1 MKNDIYS
8 YLLKTGQPEMV
19 TENEDGSYSVFID
32 PDLSENA
39 RIERFI
45 HAVKHINRNDF
56 RQGITADQA
65 EREAHEIN

>member
-1 MKNDIYS
+1 
-8 YLLKTGQPEMV
+8 MV

-56 RQGITADQA
+56 SRDITADQA
-65 EREAHEIN
+65 ERAAHGTV

>member
-1 MKNDIYS
+1 
-8 YLLKTGQPEMV
+8 MV

-56 RQGITADQA
+56 QRDTTADIA
-65 EREAHEIN
+65 EYETH

>member
-8 YLLKTGQPEMV
+8 YLLKTGQPELV

-32 PDLSENA
+32 PDLSENE

-56 RQGITADQA
+56 QRDTTADIA
-65 EREAHEIN
+65 EYETH